1 MVKIFYNLCPPPNG
15 EKHGLVIISQSW
27 VLFGMAEEGCPKMS
41 DPNWA
46 HGRTSDLVQLKRE
59 LEFPS
64 LNSPKSHYT
73 ILQTVSSSLIHLIQQ
88 LHVNLISE
96 AII

>member
-1 MVKIFYNLCPPPNG
+1 MP
-15 EKHGLVIISQSW
+15 
-27 VLFGMAEEGCPKMS
+27 

-46 HGRTSDLVQLKRE
+46 HGRSSDLVKLKRE

-64 LNSPKSHYT
+64 LKSSKSHYT

-88 LHVNLISE
+88 LDVNLISE
-96 AII
+96 AIIYTALW